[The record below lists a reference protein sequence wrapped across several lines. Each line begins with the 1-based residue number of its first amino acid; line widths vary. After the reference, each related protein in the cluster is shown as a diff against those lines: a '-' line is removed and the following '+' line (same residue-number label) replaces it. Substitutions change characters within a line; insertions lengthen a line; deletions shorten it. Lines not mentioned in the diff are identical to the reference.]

1 MSDTED
7 SISSAPV
14 QDGKKY
20 SIMVPGGGALSVL
33 PGKYKNEEL
42 WVAEANDG
50 GFGFRNASSGK
61 LLRANKNGDIAV
73 DADKLDSW
81 ERFQFLSA
89 GSGYLF
95 WLIYKGTQ
103 QYLYRPAQF
112 MMNEP
117 LAIATSRICG
127 PSKVPFDLEETNHI
141 VAAATVVAAEKSPAV
156 AVLTRLRAASIGSRD
171 SSERRSSSGGQE
183 EKSSKDLHV
192 GFGFV
197 KMVERQSLSREFDAY
212 LYVEDGVGVTVSA

>member
-1 MSDTED
+1 MSDTEV

-20 SIMVPGGGALSVL
+20 SIMVPGGGALS
-33 PGKYKNEEL
+33 L

-61 LLRANKNGDIAV
+61 LLGANKNGDIAV

-95 WLIYKGTQ
+95 WIIYKGTQ

-112 MMNEP
+112 MKNEP
-117 LAIATSRICG
+117 LAIATCRICG
-127 PSKVPFDLEETNHI
+127 PVRQVSY
-141 VAAATVVAAEKSPAV
+141 
-156 AVLTRLRAASIGSRD
+156 
-171 SSERRSSSGGQE
+171 GG
-183 EKSSKDLHV
+183 
-192 GFGFV
+192 
-197 KMVERQSLSREFDAY
+197 
-212 LYVEDGVGVTVSA
+212 